1 MKRLLLPLTASL
13 CLLTACPGPA
23 PELLKIPDG
32 PAALNGV
39 WQGTVYSSVNWQPVA
54 AGGGLLYVVASEQ
67 ALPARF
73 DDVQPPRSAQFLV
86 ALDERTGQEV
96 RRVPWSD
103 VVSSFTFQAA
113 SGTRPARLLSI
124 EAKNSRVGVMERDP
138 RTLEELDHWGV
149 AEGVR
154 RFSHDGTRL
163 ELTSERLLD
172 PQTRQLVPLHP
183 AVDTA
188 LRQLPKEAEASWSGD
203 LRWLTIRR
211 WEQPSSGR
219 VERVS
224 LISND
229 TGQTL
234 DGRALHPVGC
244 GLNSPGGRSGLTA
257 VRALSDGEVAL
268 AYEDGAIEVR
278 RSDGTLRVTVQLG
291 VCSDTDLRVDGD
303 TLMFAVQGGF
313 GTVRLSDGQVASRVK
328 QDGVLGLLLPGAAV
342 NRFGTTLLYQRLDGP
357 SWRQVAPAKPL
368 HLDAK
373 ATWVSKSEY
382 HVTGE
387 ARIDDQRLSFTAKA
401 TTTAIELRAQWSYP
415 RPEVQWRGELRR
427 SDGSLY
433 GRLEGNH
440 GSASTEQQVFL
451 ELAGKAQ
458 DFAFGGRLIR

>member
-39 WQGTVYSSVNWQPVA
+39 WQGTLVSSVTWQPVA

-67 ALPARF
+67 ALPPRF

-86 ALDERTGQEV
+86 ALDERTGQEL

-138 RTLEELDHWGV
+138 LTLEELDHWRGP
-149 AEGVR
+149 EMDMVR
-154 RFSHDGTRL
+154 RFSQDGSRL

-172 PQTRQLVPLHP
+172 PWTRQLIPLHP

-188 LRQLPKEAEASWSGD
+188 LRQLPKEAEASWSRD
-203 LRWLTIRR
+203 LQWLTIRR
-211 WEQPSSGR
+211 WEQASAGR
-219 VERVS
+219 VERLS

-229 TGQTL
+229 TGQIL
-234 DGRALHPVGC
+234 DGRALHPVAC
-244 GLNSPGGRSGLTA
+244 GLTSPGGRSGLTA

-291 VCSDTDLRVDGD
+291 GCSDTDLRVDGD
-303 TLMFAVQGGF
+303 TLMFAVEGGF
-313 GTVRLSDGQVASRVK
+313 GTVRVSDGQVASRVK
-328 QDGVLGLLLPGAAV
+328 QDGVLGLLLPSTAS
-342 NRFGTTLLYQRLDGP
+342 GP
-357 SWRQVAPAKPL
+357 PWCIS
-368 HLDAK
+368 
-373 ATWVSKSEY
+373 
-382 HVTGE
+382 G
-387 ARIDDQRLSFTAKA
+387 
-401 TTTAIELRAQWSYP
+401 
-415 RPEVQWRGELRR
+415 
-427 SDGSLY
+427 
-433 GRLEGNH
+433 
-440 GSASTEQQVFL
+440 
-451 ELAGKAQ
+451 
-458 DFAFGGRLIR
+458 